1 MTDDSNNARKDID
14 LLELT
19 AHIVSAYVEKN
30 RLPVSGLGDL
40 IASVSASIS
49 GLGQP
54 VVPVAAPLV
63 PAVNPKKS
71 VTPDFIICLEDGKKF
86 KSLKRHLGVHFGLTP
101 DAYRAKWGLPADY
114 PMVAPNYAASRSHW
128 RSRSASA
135 ARPPR
140 CRRQAKAKGQ
150 EGQGSGLSSNSALS
164 QQLGRLEQKP
174 AGESA
179 LAGFMLLWLG
189 WNRRVFGGKP

>member
-1 MTDDSNNARKDID
+1 MTDDNDSARKDID

-30 RLPVSGLGDL
+30 RLPVSGLADL

-54 VVPVAAPLV
+54 AVPVAAPLV

-101 DAYRAKWGLPADY
+101 DAYRAKWGLAADY
-114 PMVAPNYAASRSHW
+114 PMVAPNYAASRSLLAKSIGLG
-128 RSRSASA
+128 RKA
-135 ARPPR
+135 APKPVTKGR
-140 CRRQAKAKGQ
+140 KAKV
-150 EGQGSGLSSNSALS
+150 SA
-164 QQLGRLEQKP
+164 
-174 AGESA
+174 
-179 LAGFMLLWLG
+179 
-189 WNRRVFGGKP
+189 